1 MISGCQS
8 LSKKIPR
15 NIGTVTPTILLSS
28 GDHKYVAWHATAKNL
43 HLSECRQ
50 SLTSTRLC
58 IRPPFPTPSSLDYQ
72 FLSFPF
78 LPFLARY
85 KTVRTDKFVGLFV
98 EINRISN
105 ITTSNTRDKYK
116 YKSWYRTT
124 INLSIDVFSNYG
136 VKREGRKEIDQR
148 SGRDFSA
155 SGLIRKLI
163 DER

>member
-1 MISGCQS
+1 MLSNFQLDRWLAILESRNRFETDLISIWLAVARRQS

-116 YKSWYRTT
+116 YKS
-124 INLSIDVFSNYG
+124 
-136 VKREGRKEIDQR
+136 
-148 SGRDFSA
+148 
-155 SGLIRKLI
+155 
-163 DER
+163 

>member
-1 MISGCQS
+1 MARNGKEFAS
-8 LSKKIPR
+8 L
-15 NIGTVTPTILLSS
+15 GMPTIV
-28 GDHKYVAWHATAKNL
+28 DEHA
-43 HLSECRQ
+43 S
-50 SLTSTRLC
+50 LC

-116 YKSWYRTT
+116 YKS
-124 INLSIDVFSNYG
+124 
-136 VKREGRKEIDQR
+136 
-148 SGRDFSA
+148 
-155 SGLIRKLI
+155 
-163 DER
+163 